1 MSFQGIVR
9 REKRCDGTALAT
21 RLEAEHVISI
31 VCISLMIISATPAP
45 GQWESNMCCEE
56 QQENMGRRH

>member
-9 REKRCDGTALAT
+9 REERCHGTALAT
-21 RLEAEHVISI
+21 RLEAEHVISM
-31 VCISLMIISATPAP
+31 VCISLMIITPAP

>member
-1 MSFQGIVR
+1 MSFQSIVR

-31 VCISLMIISATPAP
+31 VCISLMIISGIPAP
-45 GQWESNMCCEE
+45 GQWESNIYVL
-56 QQENMGRRH
+56 